1 MFTGA
6 DEHDGP
12 ETAVNARECVCVCV
26 CVQVRKRCYVYGK
39 SKKQQQQQKNPAKRN
54 NLGGPK

>member
-12 ETAVNARECVCVCV
+12 ETAVNARECVCVCASTETML
-26 CVQVRKRCYVYGK
+26 CIREE
-39 SKKQQQQQKNPAKRN
+39 
-54 NLGGPK
+54 